1 MTEPVA
7 LPRPGES
14 WTHWLTERIDT
25 ALDSVRRVLADL
37 KDGSARSTADVLAL
51 WNEADLAL
59 DDAASLA
66 SVFAEVHPDVAVRTL
81 AEDRAQ
87 EISRLETDR
96 GLDRDLY
103 EIVAATDDDGDDD
116 ARRVRRLV
124 LRDFRRSGVDRDDE
138 IRARVREI
146 ADRLTV
152 LSQDFGRAIRDDV
165 RSIRIRPE
173 QLAGLPQDF
182 IDAHPAGDDGL
193 VTITTDYPDILPIR
207 TFAHDSAVREAIMIE
222 FYNRAWPQNDA
233 VLGEML
239 ALRAELAGLLGYD
252 SWPDYD
258 AEVKMIGTGD
268 AIIEFIDKITAASAD
283 SAQRDFDVLLARRR
297 RDDPE
302 ATALS
307 RADSVYYEELVR
319 REVFDVDA
327 QEVRRYFDFQRVRA
341 GLLDTTARLFGVE
354 YRQRPDVAGWHDDV
368 TAYDVVVDDDR
379 IGRIYLDL
387 HPRDGKF
394 KHAAQFTI
402 ASGIAGRRLP
412 EGALVC
418 NFPRTL
424 MEHRDVVTLFHE
436 FGHLVHHILAGQQ
449 RWARFS
455 GVATEWDFVEA
466 PSQMLEEW
474 AWDAD
479 VLRSFAFDADGNPIP
494 RALVERMRA
503 AEEFGKGCV
512 VRTQMFIAALA
523 YLLHRDRPAD
533 LTAAVRDAQRNY
545 DVFAYLEGT
554 HFQTSFGHLAGYTSA
569 YYTYMWSKVIAKDMF
584 SAFDGGD
591 LFEPAVAHR
600 YRDEVLARGGSA
612 DAADLV
618 AAFLGRPYSFESFE
632 HWLDTA
638 PRTAT
643 DQSKRSMVR
652 SRTGK

>member
-1 MTEPVA
+1 M
-7 LPRPGES
+7 LQ
-14 WTHWLTERIDT
+14 
-25 ALDSVRRVLADL
+25 
-37 KDGSARSTADVLAL
+37 L
-51 WNEADLAL
+51 WNEADLAI
-59 DDAASLA
+59 DDASSLA
-66 SVFAEVHPDVAVRTL
+66 SVFAEVHPDHALRTL
-81 AEDRAQ
+81 AETRAQ

-96 GLDRDLY
+96 GLDRGLY
-103 EIVAATDDDGDDD
+103 EVVAATDDVGDDD
-116 ARRVRRLV
+116 MRRLRRLV
-124 LRDFRRSGVDRDDE
+124 LRDFRRSGVDRDDD
-138 IRARVREI
+138 IRERVREI

-152 LSQDFGRAIRDDV
+152 LCQDFGRAIRDDV

-173 QLAGLPQDF
+173 RLAGLPQDF

-207 TFAHDSAVREAIMIE
+207 TFAHDAAAREAIMME

-233 VLGEML
+233 VLAEML
-239 ALRAELAGLLGYD
+239 ALRAELAGLLGYA

-268 AIIEFIDKITAASAD
+268 AIIEFVDKITAASAD

-297 RDDPE
+297 RDDPD
-302 ATALS
+302 ATTLS

-354 YRQRPDVAGWHDDV
+354 YRHRTDVPVWHDEV
-368 TAYDVVVDDDR
+368 TAYDVVADDER
-379 IGRIYLDL
+379 VGRIYLDL

-412 EGALVC
+412 EGVLAC
-418 NFPRTL
+418 NFPRGL

-474 AWDAD
+474 AWDVD
-479 VLRSFAFDADGNPIP
+479 VLQSFASDADGNAIP

-503 AEEFGKGCV
+503 AEEFGKGCF
-512 VRTQMFIAALA
+512 VRTQMFIAALS

-584 SAFDGGD
+584 SAFDGAD
-591 LFEPAVAHR
+591 LFEPTVARR

-632 HWLDTA
+632 QWLDTA
-638 PRTAT
+638 PRSG
-643 DQSKRSMVR
+643 D
-652 SRTGK
+652 